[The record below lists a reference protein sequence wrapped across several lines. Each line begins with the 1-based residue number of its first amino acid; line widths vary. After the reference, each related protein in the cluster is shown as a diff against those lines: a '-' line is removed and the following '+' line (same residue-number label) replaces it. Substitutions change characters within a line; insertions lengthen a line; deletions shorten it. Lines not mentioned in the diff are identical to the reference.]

1 MWDKIRKRAAEK
13 STYYGLAS
21 AVAGLSLVVDFDEG
35 AQIATTIQT
44 AGDAI
49 AGGNGLAG
57 ALVAIGA
64 GLLGIFTADKG
75 NR

>member
-1 MWDKIRKRAAEK
+1 MDKIMKRLGEK

-44 AGDAI
+44 AGDAV
-49 AGGNGLAG
+49 AGGSGLVG
-57 ALVAIGA
+57 AFVAIGA
-64 GLLGIFTADKG
+64 GLLSMFTADKG
-75 NR
+75 NK

>member
-1 MWDKIRKRAAEK
+1 MDKVFKRLGEK

-21 AVAGLSLVVDFDEG
+21 AIAGVSLVVDFDEG
-35 AQIATTIQT
+35 ANIAHAVQG
-44 AGDAI
+44 AGDAV
-49 AGGNGLAG
+49 ASGGGWAG

-64 GLLGIFTADKG
+64 GLLSMFTADKG

>member
-1 MWDKIRKRAAEK
+1 MDKVMKRLGER

-21 AVAGLSLVVDFDEG
+21 VIGGLSLVVDFDEG
-35 AQIATTIQT
+35 AQIAATIQT
-44 AGDAI
+44 AGDAV

-64 GLLGIFTADKG
+64 GILSVFTADKG

>member
-1 MWDKIRKRAAEK
+1 MNKVMKRLGER

-44 AGDAI
+44 AGDAV
-49 AGGNGLAG
+49 AGGNGLMG
-57 ALVAIGA
+57 ALVAVGA
-64 GLLGIFTADKG
+64 GLLSIFTADKG
-75 NR
+75 NK